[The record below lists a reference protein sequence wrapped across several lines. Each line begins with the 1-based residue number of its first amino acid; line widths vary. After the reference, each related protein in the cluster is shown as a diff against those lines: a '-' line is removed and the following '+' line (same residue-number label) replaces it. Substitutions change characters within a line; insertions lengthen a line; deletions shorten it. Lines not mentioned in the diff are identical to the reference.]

1 MRGSRRLAGLGLDK
15 VEVRCD
21 ARLVVEQ
28 VTGRREPANPRLRGL
43 CEAARATTERIGS
56 VVFTWVPS
64 AANGQAHALV
74 AEALAPAPMNAPA
87 ETDYLV
93 VGPGPAVWP
102 SSTRWWPKRT
112 SR

>member
-1 MRGSRRLAGLGLDK
+1 MASRSASRARTWRSIALLIAGLEQARRLGLDK

-28 VTGRREPANPRLRGL
+28 VMGRREPANPRLREL
-43 CEAARATTERIGS
+43 CEAVRVTSERIGS

-74 AEALAPAPMNAPA
+74 AEALVPP
-87 ETDYLV
+87 
-93 VGPGPAVWP
+93 
-102 SSTRWWPKRT
+102 R
-112 SR
+112 